1 MRAMDVARR
10 LEAAER
16 ATPGVGLNSAEFAA
30 NLRAQL
36 ASCSDPERE
45 LAALHVED
53 MYLAWALA
61 QGDKAAFAR
70 FERDFLALLTS
81 QLKGAAAEGGELEQ
95 LVRTRLFVATDGQS
109 ARITQYSGRGP
120 FGGWLR
126 MVATRCLLDLQ
137 RTRKGQQAPRELD
150 SPGVATDPELD
161 YLKLRYAAD
170 FKIVLEAALSKLDAR
185 QVTLLKLSFI
195 EQLAPSAIG
204 VMYGVSSRTVQ
215 RWLVDLRDTVR
226 SSTRDGLR
234 ARLTLSPS
242 ELDSLLGLVD
252 SQLQVSLYRVLG
264 EPVTSGKD

>member
-1 MRAMDVARR
+1 MDVGRR

-16 ATPGVGLNSAEFAA
+16 QTPGVRLNSAEFAA
-30 NLRAQL
+30 ILRERL
-36 ASCSDPERE
+36 AACAEPERE
-45 LAALHVED
+45 LAELHVED
-53 MYLAWALA
+53 MYLAWALG
-61 QGDKAAFAR
+61 QGDQAAFTR
-70 FERDFLALLTS
+70 FERDFLALLTT

-95 LVRTRLFVATDGQS
+95 LVRTRLFVAADGQS

-137 RTRKGQQAPRELD
+137 RARKGQQAPRELD

-170 FKIVLEAALSKLDAR
+170 FKVVLENALSLLDAR

-215 RWLVDLRDTVR
+215 RWLVDLRETVR
-226 SSTRDGLR
+226 ESTREG
-234 ARLTLSPS
+234 
-242 ELDSLLGLVD
+242 
-252 SQLQVSLYRVLG
+252 
-264 EPVTSGKD
+264 